1 MENNHTIDGKPAH
14 ERRKT
19 LAGYLAS
26 ALNMEDEISNGIY
39 LDYLNPRNWPGTI
52 SPETFRK
59 IATRL
64 TILIDETKKHRKIIA
79 ALVKDHGEKQC

>member
-1 MENNHTIDGKPAH
+1 MEYMENNHTIDGKPTQD
-14 ERRKT
+14 RRKT

-39 LDYLNPRNWPGTI
+39 LDYLKTRNWPGTI
-52 SPETFRK
+52 SHDTFRE

-64 TILIDETKKHRKIIA
+64 TVLIDDTKKHRKIIE
-79 ALVKDHGEKQC
+79 ALLKDHG